1 MLRRG
6 NISIIK
12 NIILV
17 GRIISKYE
25 IKITLNNIRIL
36 RIKREGEKKRGIKI
50 IIIRSN
56 SIIKWILII
65 KIIITTII

>member
-1 MLRRG
+1 MLRRR
-6 NISIIK
+6 NINIIK

-25 IKITLNNIRIL
+25 IKITINIIRIL
-36 RIKREGEKKRGIKI
+36 RIKRKREKKRRIKI

-56 SIIKWILII
+56 SIIK
-65 KIIITTII
+65 

>member
-1 MLRRG
+1 MLRRR
-6 NISIIK
+6 NICIIE

-25 IKITLNNIRIL
+25 IKITLNNTRIL
-36 RIKREGEKKRGIKI
+36 RIKRKREKKRRIKI

-56 SIIKWILII
+56 SIIK
-65 KIIITTII
+65 